1 MPTEARESGRPRIDG
16 MVLALASGIFKAM
29 GVQLGN
35 LDWSDA
41 ENPWLTRF
49 SIELKEPKE
58 ILIRFSLHQR
68 VLESPVTMNCSTV
81 VIFLPREWNN
91 AFISQPKRPS
101 ETPLTD
107 ELALR
112 YVKQFRFA
120 LLGPRGRPGQRQQ
133 PLRSS

>member
-1 MPTEARESGRPRIDG
+1 MPTEARESGRLRIDG

-41 ENPWLTRF
+41 ENPQLTRF

-68 VLESPVTMNCSTV
+68 VLESPVTVNCSTM
-81 VIFLPREWNN
+81 VIFLPRMEQRVHQPTKE
-91 AFISQPKRPS
+91 AFGDP
-101 ETPLTD
+101 
-107 ELALR
+107 
-112 YVKQFRFA
+112 VN
-120 LLGPRGRPGQRQQ
+120 G
-133 PLRSS
+133 